1 MKSII
6 LKSVLGL
13 TLLLTPTIETT
24 AFNNSASRG
33 GNVYICTG
41 EKAYSYHKTNH
52 CRGLN
57 RCSASIKCVSLSYAK
72 SIGRTPCGICY

>member
-1 MKSII
+1 MKSTV
-6 LKSVLGL
+6 LKATIGL
-13 TLLLTPTIETT
+13 ILLLTPTIETT
-24 AFNNSASRG
+24 AINNSASRG

-41 EKAYSYHKTNH
+41 EGAYSYHRTKS

-57 RCSASIKCVSLSYAK
+57 RCSASIKCVSKSHAE